1 MNSTND
7 CDMNFSIDHSN
18 NGLIW
23 SPKNHQK
30 SAQIDGSDQIF
41 LEKKAN
47 DFPCVGSQNTIDP
60 VKSTLTLH
68 FDHSPNTC
76 TAMVS
81 NDDDIINSPLDIYK
95 KFGMVFDSNIFH
107 YL

>member
-18 NGLIW
+18 NGLI
-23 SPKNHQK
+23 K
-30 SAQIDGSDQIF
+30 
-41 LEKKAN
+41 EAN
-47 DFPCVGSQNTIDP
+47 DCPNVGSQNTIDP
-60 VKSTLTLH
+60 VKPTLILH
-68 FDHSPNTC
+68 FDHSPNIC

-95 KFGMVFDSNIFH
+95 KFGMIFDSNILRFD
-107 YL
+107 LKQQNLIEN